1 MSVCKYKFLII
12 LIIVFLYLLYLYKNT
27 EGFNDDFTNYSK
39 TLPNSFIY
47 NSARTK
53 YNDIFSFYKGKGTY
67 KREEIKDT
75 VSDEKIS
82 ILNKLLDKLLNRI
95 SSDSQ
100 DCVGDF
106 DKYSECDKLCGSGGF
121 QTRKYVITQEKGING
136 KECPYED
143 GHEEKIDC
151 FLKDCGEGG
160 ECERNRDCSSRNCD
174 PKDKKCGIK
183 VECTKETTH
192 VCDEDECR
200 RLNEEYSNASHVLEG
215 KYLYNKRNK
224 KCFFK
229 TPAEMEKLNVNL
241 YTYNYENPGDYTW
254 KDDTC
259 AYYQDFQDGVCVN
272 RDKVILV
279 ADDTGSKP
287 KCELGWKPE
296 PTLLNKG
303 HACQKCSLGAEQ
315 EEGKCV
321 CPYGYVFKD
330 DGSGCKKDAENTTG
344 LCNPDITKADGSGI
358 KINPR
363 NADGT
368 VDELDET
375 YGNCTFC
382 EYNEYFYR
390 KDNVAACYPC
400 KKGMVTERA
409 LSWAK
414 WGIGND
420 EGNVSKTSYLDLVN
434 IRQQE
439 TCSEILCD
447 NRPDPDPDP
456 DPGSDAQQTDPGSD
470 AQQTDPG
477 SVPDPDPESVLDYHT
492 NLDENW
498 PTLDLLKNVDRRT
511 NAALNLT
518 ESDWENLCQLYDDPP
533 HPCTS
538 GGKGPDCACDV
549 ANGFTTSGDT
559 CVRQCYAGSEI
570 DGWDRDV
577 TSTDLISEWI
587 SSDHAVSPRADYCDP
602 GTVAPYVELSCTD
615 GGILKGKQADD
626 QSLVTLRGKDVHDNF
641 SKDELCTA
649 CPVNTSRASGE
660 SICSPCPEDTWAKER
675 STECSDC
682 PVGYPGCQAAVGDGC
697 TDGWQQVP
705 SSQFPDEPVTV
716 CVSSLRP
723 SCEDGLYDPSPSAG
737 GDGTIDHR
745 DACYD
750 YEKYAA
756 KLGDLPNFCPPGM
769 DNCHVEHS
777 NDVDAECDRGHRVKW
792 SNALYLNNP
801 HHISNMATE
810 QVGNPYKD
818 DPGEV
823 VPGPHVLPG
832 GIKSIDTTMVYPGTG
847 PNEEHYF
854 YPCATVAACN
864 EAAGVDPGTGN
875 MGLLH
880 VASEADTSGRCFNV
894 GFTMRSSSDVCNS
907 KYMPVDYG
915 TARVYNG
922 DKTNGLYYQCQL
934 SGNFICMPNI
944 ESGLCGHPDH
954 YIT

>member
-330 DGSGCKKDAENTTG
+330 DGTDCKKDAENTTG
-344 LCNPDITKADGSGI
+344 LCNSDITKADGSGI

-368 VDELDET
+368 VDELDGSYE
-375 YGNCTFC
+375 NCTFC

-414 WGIGND
+414 WENGND
-420 EGNVSKTSYLDLVN
+420 GGNVSKSLYLDSVSS
-434 IRQQE
+434 RQQE
-439 TCSEILCD
+439 TCSEILCKD
-447 NRPDPDPDP
+447 RPDPDPDP
-456 DPGSDAQQTDPGSD
+456 DPGSVPDP
-470 AQQTDPG
+470 DPE

-492 NLDENW
+492 NTNSDENW

-518 ESDWENLCQLYDDPP
+518 ESDWENLCQLYDAPP

-538 GGKGPDCACDV
+538 GGKGPGCVCDV

-570 DGWDRDV
+570 DRGV
-577 TSTDLISEWI
+577 TSTDLPPEWI
-587 SSDHAVSPRADYCDP
+587 SRDEVVPLESTDCDL
-602 GTVAPYVELSCTD
+602 GTEANYDLLTCTA
-615 GGILKGKQADD
+615 GILQGIKGDGH
-626 QSLVTLRGKDVHDNF
+626 LRTTLRGKDGRRPL

-660 SICSPCPEDTWAKER
+660 SICSPCLEEMYAKEG
-675 STECSDC
+675 STKCSDC
-682 PVGYPGCQAAVGDGC
+682 PVGYPGCKAVGAGDGC

-705 SSQFPDEPVTV
+705 SSKLPDEPDEPVTV

-750 YEKYAA
+750 YEKYAK

-777 NDVDAECDRGHRVKW
+777 NHVDAACDRGHRVKW
-792 SNALYLNNP
+792 WDGLYLKNP
-801 HHISNMATE
+801 HHISNKATE
-810 QVGNPYKD
+810 QVGNPDKGLIAGAVD
-818 DPGEV
+818 
-823 VPGPHVLPG
+823 PGPHVLPG
-832 GIKSIDTTMVYPGTG
+832 GIKSIDTTMVYPGSG
-847 PNEEHYF
+847 PDEEHYF
-854 YPCATVAACN
+854 YPCATVAACK

-880 VASEADTSGRCFNV
+880 VAGDGTSGGCVNV
-894 GFTMRSSSDVCNS
+894 GVGVSSDVCNS
-907 KYMPVDYG
+907 KYMPADYG

-934 SGNFICMPNI
+934 LGPACEPNI
-944 ESGLCGHPDH
+944 LRTSCGHPAL
-954 YIT
+954 YI